1 MKRLVS
7 ALLLLSAASFFAA
20 DSIQLLSDPGMKTA
34 SGWKAFGKNAVRKNT
49 RTLVLSK
56 PAGAERER
64 CAWRANTV
72 IPGKQLSGPFILTF
86 ESETN
91 GITPARADDAWAGAV
106 VLIHGHKDGKYQN
119 VKVERIHG
127 KEAGFRQYT
136 VKGVIPEKMENLFLE
151 FTLQNASGNVK
162 IKNISML
169 LEPSGKD
176 GKEEPK

>member
-1 MKRLVS
+1 MKKLIS

-34 SGWKAFGKNAVRKNT
+34 SGWKAFGKNAIRKNSK
-49 RTLVLSK
+49 TLVLSK
-56 PAGAERER
+56 PVGAEQER
-64 CAWRANTV
+64 CAWRADTL
-72 IPGKQLSGPFILTF
+72 IPGKQLSGSFTLTF
-86 ESETN
+86 EAETS
-91 GITPARADDAWAGAV
+91 GIIPLRADDLWAGAV
-106 VLIHGHKDGKYQN
+106 VLIHGHKAGKYQN
-119 VKVERIHG
+119 VKAERFHG

-136 VKGVIPEKMENLFLE
+136 VKGVIPEKMEDLFLE
-151 FTLQNASGNVK
+151 FTLQKASGNVK

>member
-106 VLIHGHKDGKYQN
+106 APDDSNVLLHSSKFSSTASYPNPSVACATAPLVWGALGIKGNSQS
-119 VKVERIHG
+119 
-127 KEAGFRQYT
+127 FPQRQSRPY
-136 VKGVIPEKMENLFLE
+136 
-151 FTLQNASGNVK
+151 
-162 IKNISML
+162 
-169 LEPSGKD
+169 
-176 GKEEPK
+176 

>member
-72 IPGKQLSGPFILTF
+72 IP
-86 ESETN
+86 